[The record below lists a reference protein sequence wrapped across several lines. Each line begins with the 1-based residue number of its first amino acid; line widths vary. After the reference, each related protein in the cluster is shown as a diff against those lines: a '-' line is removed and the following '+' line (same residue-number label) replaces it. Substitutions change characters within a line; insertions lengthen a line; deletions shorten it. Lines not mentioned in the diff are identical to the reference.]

1 MVGEAIKLK
10 CPASSP
16 VNKEKRKLLKK
27 RNARFVLNQPLL
39 MHQSAYG
46 VRSINQHTG
55 YSKFSNEQCE
65 VIANLYIPNIF
76 LLLVSSSD
84 PCYLWCYDGH
94 AVFDPKLSLL
104 EKSVSEI

>member
-27 RNARFVLNQPLL
+27 RNTRFVLNQPLL

-65 VIANLYIPNIF
+65 VMANLYIPNIF
-76 LLLVSSSD
+76 CFS
-84 PCYLWCYDGH
+84 YLQVIPVIYGVMM
-94 AVFDPKLSLL
+94 ATQFLTLNYL
-104 EKSVSEI
+104 F